1 MEWHDI
7 FKVLNVK
14 NFQPRILYL
23 ASLSFR
29 IEGKIVSLTSTKLK
43 EFSTIKMAYKK
54 CSRVFSRQKSKSNSL
69 LFSLYVNKQCPTLC
83 DPWTAACQASL
94 SSTISQSCANSCPL
108 MSKHLT
114 LYHLFLLLPSIFPSI
129 GVFSSESTLLI
140 WWPKYWSF
148 GFSISP
154 SNEYSGLISF
164 RIDWFDLLAVQG
176 TLKVFSSTTV

>member
-54 CSRVFSRQKSKSNSL
+54 CSRVFSR
-69 LFSLYVNKQCPTLC
+69 
-83 DPWTAACQASL
+83 
-94 SSTISQSCANSCPL
+94 
-108 MSKHLT
+108 
-114 LYHLFLLLPSIFPSI
+114 
-129 GVFSSESTLLI
+129 
-140 WWPKYWSF
+140 
-148 GFSISP
+148 
-154 SNEYSGLISF
+154 
-164 RIDWFDLLAVQG
+164 
-176 TLKVFSSTTV
+176 